1 MLAELQRQFIKAL
14 NDDENQTK
22 FSQTIQPNPKLP
34 IKAIMAIYHG
44 SITEC
49 LANALRET
57 YPVCEKLVGN
67 DFFTAMAYRFTEKN
81 PSTNESLFYYGEPFP
96 KFIRNFE
103 PAKSLFYL
111 SDVATLEWAWHIA
124 YYQGI
129 SSRLD
134 FNYPIYRIWQ
144 VNQENYTGDQSVHLN
159 HKPESLLVKREN
171 QQVKISQHMS

>member
-14 NDDENQTK
+14 NDNENQTK

-57 YPVCEKLVGN
+57 YPVCQKLVGN

-81 PSTNESLFYYGEPFP
+81 PSTSENLFHYGEPFP

-111 SDVATLEWAWHIA
+111 GDVATLEWAWHIA

-144 VNQENYTGDQSVHLN
+144 VNQENYTGDQKVHLN

-171 QQVKISQHMS
+171 QQVEIIVK